1 MKTINKNVPNNRLSE
16 GVSKKSSVPALTPRP
31 LAAAIARMLAPFWM
45 AGSAVLLSPVM
56 AHATV
61 LNAGEVRSIPS
72 QTLDDEGIVLRGGSL
87 LVDPFSVVTLAPL
100 QHLTFDA
107 GTASTVAAQMSSLLL
122 VGTNLNVQGTAQF
135 GLANQTGIVRLTGN
149 SPVTVGS
156 NASLIVAGG
165 TLESGA
171 GSRVLSDLTR
181 QASETWVLAN
191 ATLNFTADGGHIKNL
206 LGDGVVMTDYVG
218 AQPLVIEQGTF
229 AGEIKGRGE
238 LQKVSAGTLTL
249 SGTQGYVG
257 PITISEGTLKFTNQ
271 GTAGNPGAS
280 RVVNNGSLVFDQFRG
295 GVIGDV
301 SGSGNIHVTGQ
312 SLVALGGTNTYSGL
326 TIIDPGSTLTAYGAP
341 SILVQ
346 NRPLGTGAVINNG
359 TLNLQHTGHMVVDN
373 LISGAG
379 DVSATSTG
387 KVTLTADNTYSGNTF
402 SAEGTLEIGNGGTS
416 GRVGLGRIS
425 TGTGS
430 TLIFNR
436 SDAFAV
442 ENSISVYQGTMIK
455 AGAGTMTLVGSLGML
470 ESTLDIKQG
479 GLHFGDGGTRGVFS
493 IDRINVAKDAELG
506 LNHSDDIS
514 FTGTLTGIGTLKQLG
529 AGKSW
534 FYADGSAFTGT
545 TVINGGELMMWG
557 GSLGGTV
564 TVNRGG
570 RIQGNGNVGTT
581 EVLAGGML
589 VSSGYTKLRVNGDL
603 SLKDGSTVR
612 YYLGDPG
619 LDGSSAG
626 TTGTTSV
633 TGNLELSAK
642 LQVRPNSQ
650 PTLGYYRLFTY
661 GGALSGSGLVLETVP
676 AGHTWDQVSVDTSRA
691 GFVDLRVTAANAAP
705 DTLLTWTGGSGTWG
719 AGSMQWQSDSQ
730 AGWSGAWGQQHA
742 VFNGA
747 AGTVSIAGPQSF
759 KGLQFVT
766 DGWQLNQHAN
776 GGALQTS
783 NDGSELRVLAGTS
796 ATIGAPIQGTGA
808 IDKTGDGTLVL
819 DGLNSYNGGTRL
831 SGGVLSVS
839 QDANLGDSAGG
850 LSFNGGT
857 LRVTGQSY
865 SQTSRGLQ
873 WGAQGGAFDIAS
885 AANRFTVNQALSGAG
900 DLVKLGA
907 GTLVLTGVNAYGNT
921 RVEAGTLVGNTDSIR
936 GNVLNQANL
945 VFDQVQNGTFAGDI
959 TGAGASTK
967 TGAGTLTLTGRSA
980 QDWRVAG
987 GTLAASAGALSGN
1000 VDVSAPGALHL
1011 DAAQTSSYSGVLS
1024 GAGALAKTG
1033 AGMLALTGDSSAFTG
1048 ATAVNQGVLSVG
1060 VNGQGKLGGTITV
1073 ARDATLQGTGTVGST
1088 VIRSGGTIAPGN
1100 SIGTLQV
1107 AGDLTLEAG
1116 SVYRVEADPTS
1127 NNSDRIV
1134 VSGTANLAGSVLHVG
1149 PDGNLAGERTYT
1161 ILSANRL
1168 NGTFESASSSFAY
1181 LEANLGYDTQ
1191 DVTLRLDRKQVP
1203 VDPSTPVSPETPSKP
1218 TTPSQPETR
1227 PMQFADAAGTSNQRA
1242 TANALDSL
1250 SGANPLYQ
1258 YVLTLPEGAPAGVF
1272 DSLSGETHASVA
1284 SSLNNLNGL
1293 SRNLPFKSLRT
1304 NLDAGLEAGAATAQ
1318 AGGATPASALPGSK
1332 AQPAWAE
1339 LVGNWQ
1345 TLNGNDNASRVDQRT
1360 GGVFVGADHG
1370 VGGGWRL
1377 GGALGYT
1384 DSRIRVDANS
1394 SKADVDS
1401 YSATVYGGKAFSAGP
1416 GKINLLV
1423 GAGYT
1428 WHNVSTT
1435 RNVAVAGQAEKLT
1448 ADYGASTGQIFTE
1461 LGYALPVA
1469 ERAQLEPFA
1478 GVAWSDTRTRG
1489 FQESGGLAALSGQSS
1504 RNSLTTTTLGLRGKT
1519 AFTAGKTEGVLR
1531 AAAGW
1536 RHAFG
1541 DVEARSTLA
1550 FDGSQPF
1557 TVSGAPLARNAAFT
1571 ELGVDVAVSRSA
1583 TIGIT
1588 YSGQYGGGNRENA
1601 GTVGVTWRY

>member
-1 MKTINKNVPNNRLSE
+1 
-16 GVSKKSSVPALTPRP
+16 
-31 LAAAIARMLAPFWM
+31 
-45 AGSAVLLSPVM
+45 
-56 AHATV
+56 
-61 LNAGEVRSIPS
+61 
-72 QTLDDEGIVLRGGSL
+72 
-87 LVDPFSVVTLAPL
+87 
-100 QHLTFDA
+100 
-107 GTASTVAAQMSSLLL
+107 
-122 VGTNLNVQGTAQF
+122 
-135 GLANQTGIVRLTGN
+135 
-149 SPVTVGS
+149 
-156 NASLIVAGG
+156 
-165 TLESGA
+165 
-171 GSRVLSDLTR
+171 
-181 QASETWVLAN
+181 
-191 ATLNFTADGGHIKNL
+191 
-206 LGDGVVMTDYVG
+206 
-218 AQPLVIEQGTF
+218 
-229 AGEIKGRGE
+229 
-238 LQKVSAGTLTL
+238 
-249 SGTQGYVG
+249 
-257 PITISEGTLKFTNQ
+257 
-271 GTAGNPGAS
+271 
-280 RVVNNGSLVFDQFRG
+280 
-295 GVIGDV
+295 
-301 SGSGNIHVTGQ
+301 
-312 SLVALGGTNTYSGL
+312 
-326 TIIDPGSTLTAYGAP
+326 
-341 SILVQ
+341 
-346 NRPLGTGAVINNG
+346 
-359 TLNLQHTGHMVVDN
+359 
-373 LISGAG
+373 
-379 DVSATSTG
+379 
-387 KVTLTADNTYSGNTF
+387 
-402 SAEGTLEIGNGGTS
+402 
-416 GRVGLGRIS
+416 
-425 TGTGS
+425 
-430 TLIFNR
+430 
-436 SDAFAV
+436 
-442 ENSISVYQGTMIK
+442 
-455 AGAGTMTLVGSLGML
+455 
-470 ESTLDIKQG
+470 
-479 GLHFGDGGTRGVFS
+479 
-493 IDRINVAKDAELG
+493 
-506 LNHSDDIS
+506 
-514 FTGTLTGIGTLKQLG
+514 
-529 AGKSW
+529 
-534 FYADGSAFTGT
+534 
-545 TVINGGELMMWG
+545 
-557 GSLGGTV
+557 
-564 TVNRGG
+564 
-570 RIQGNGNVGTT
+570 
-581 EVLAGGML
+581 
-589 VSSGYTKLRVNGDL
+589 
-603 SLKDGSTVR
+603 
-612 YYLGDPG
+612 
-619 LDGSSAG
+619 
-626 TTGTTSV
+626 
-633 TGNLELSAK
+633 
-642 LQVRPNSQ
+642 
-650 PTLGYYRLFTY
+650 
-661 GGALSGSGLVLETVP
+661 
-676 AGHTWDQVSVDTSRA
+676 
-691 GFVDLRVTAANAAP
+691 
-705 DTLLTWTGGSGTWG
+705 
-719 AGSMQWQSDSQ
+719 MQWQSDSQ

-819 DGLNSYNGGTRL
+819 DGVNSYNGGTRL

-850 LSFNGGT
+850 LIFNGGT
-857 LRVTGQSY
+857 LRVTGQSF

-1272 DSLSGETHASVA
+1272 DSLSGDTHASVA

-1478 GVAWSDTRTRG
+1478 GLAWSDTRTRG

>member
-1 MKTINKNVPNNRLSE
+1 
-16 GVSKKSSVPALTPRP
+16 
-31 LAAAIARMLAPFWM
+31 MLAPFWV

-56 AHATV
+56 ARATV
-61 LNAGEVRSIPS
+61 LNVGEVRSIPS
-72 QTLDDEGIVLRGGSL
+72 QTLDDEDIVLRGGSL
-87 LVDPFSVVTLAPL
+87 LVDPFSTVMLAPL

-107 GTASTVAAQMSSLLL
+107 GTTSTVAAQMSSQLL

-135 GLANQTGIVRLTGN
+135 GLANQNGIVQLMGN
-149 SPVTVGS
+149 SLVTVGA
-156 NASLIVAGG
+156 NASVVVAGG
-165 TLESGA
+165 RLESA
-171 GSRVLSDLTR
+171 PGSRVLSDLTQ
-181 QASETWVLAN
+181 QASETRVLAN
-191 ATLNFTADGGHIKNL
+191 ATLNFAADGGHIKNL
-206 LGDGVVMTDYVG
+206 QGDGVVMTNYG
-218 AQPLVIEQGTF
+218 LARPLAIEQGNF
-229 AGEIKGRGE
+229 AGEITGQGE
-238 LQKVSAGTLTL
+238 LQKISAGTLTL
-249 SGTQGYVG
+249 SGTQGYMG
-257 PITISEGTLKFTNQ
+257 PVTISDGTLKFTNQ
-271 GTAGNPGAS
+271 GTVGNPGAA
-280 RVVNNGSLVFDQFRG
+280 RVVNNGSLVFNQFSG
-295 GVIGDV
+295 GVMGDV

-312 SLVALGGTNTYSGL
+312 SLVTLGGTNTYRGST
-326 TIIDPGSTLTAYGAP
+326 TIDAGSTLIASGAP
-341 SILVQ
+341 SIPVQ
-346 NRPLGTGAVINNG
+346 NQPLGSGAVINNG

-373 LISGAG
+373 LISGSG
-379 DVSATSTG
+379 VVSGTSTG
-387 KVTLTADNTYSGNTF
+387 KVTLTADNTYSGDTF

-416 GRVGLGRIS
+416 GRAGFGGIV

-442 ENSISVYQGTMIK
+442 ENGISVFQGTMIK
-455 AGAGTMTLVGSLGML
+455 AGAGTMTLVGSLGVR
-470 ESTLDIKQG
+470 EGSLDIRQG
-479 GLHFGDGGTRGVFS
+479 GLHFGDGGIRGAFS
-493 IDRINVAKDAELG
+493 IERINVAKDAELG
-506 LNHSDDIS
+506 LNHSDDIT
-514 FTGTLTGIGTLKQLG
+514 FTGTLTGSGTLKQLG
-529 AGKSW
+529 AGKAW

-557 GSLGGTV
+557 GSLGGSV

-570 RIQGNGNVGTT
+570 RIQGNGSVGTT
-581 EVLAGGML
+581 DVLAGGML

-619 LDGSSAG
+619 LDGNSAG
-626 TTGTTSV
+626 TTGTTAV

-642 LQVRPNSQ
+642 LQVRPNNQ

-691 GFVDLRVTAANAAP
+691 GFVDLRITAANAAP

-742 VFNGA
+742 VFNGT
-747 AGTVSIAGPQSF
+747 AGTVSIAGQQSF
-759 KGLQFVT
+759 KGLQFVS
-766 DGWQLNQHAN
+766 DGWQLNQHAS

-783 NDGSELRVLAGTS
+783 NDGSELRVLAGTTAS
-796 ATIGAPIQGTGA
+796 IGAPIQGAGSV
-808 IDKTGDGTLVL
+808 DKTGDGTLVL
-819 DGLNSYNGGTRL
+819 DGVNSYNGGTRL

-839 QDANLGDSAGG
+839 QDASLGDSAGG
-850 LSFNGGT
+850 LTFNGGT
-857 LRVTGQSY
+857 LRVTGQSF

-885 AANRFTVNQALSGAG
+885 GANRFTVNQALVGAG

-921 RVEAGTLVGNTDSIR
+921 RVEAGTLVGNSDSIR
-936 GNVLNQANL
+936 GNVRNQADL
-945 VFDQVQNGTFAGDI
+945 VFDQAQNGTFAGDI

-967 TGAGTLTLTGRSA
+967 TGAGTLTLTGRST

-1011 DAAQTSSYSGVLS
+1011 DAAQASSYAGVLS

-1088 VIRSGGTIAPGN
+1088 IIRSGGAIAPGN

-1116 SVYRVEADPTS
+1116 SVYRVEADPKS

-1168 NGTFESASSSFAY
+1168 NGTFEAASSSFAY
-1181 LEANLGYDTQ
+1181 LDANLGYDSQ
-1191 DVTLRLDRKQVP
+1191 AVTLRLDRKQVP
-1203 VDPSTPVSPETPSKP
+1203 VDPSTPLTPTS
-1218 TTPSQPETR
+1218 PETR
-1227 PMQFADAAGTSNQRA
+1227 PMRFADAAGTSNQRA

-1258 YVLTLPEGAPAGVF
+1258 YVLTLPEGAPAGVL

-1318 AGGATPASALPGSK
+1318 AGGVTPASALPGSK

-1504 RNSLTTTTLGLRGKT
+1504 SNSLTTTTLGLRGKT

-1541 DVEARSTLA
+1541 DVQARSTLA

-1557 TVSGAPLARNAAFT
+1557 TVAGAPLARNAAFT

>member
-1 MKTINKNVPNNRLSE
+1 M
-16 GVSKKSSVPALTPRP
+16 LTPRP
-31 LAAAIARMLAPFWM
+31 LASAIAKMLAPFWM
-45 AGSAVLLSPVM
+45 AGSAALLSPMM
-56 AHATV
+56 AQATV
-61 LNAGEVRSIPS
+61 LNAGDVRIIPS
-72 QTLDDEGIVLRGGSL
+72 QALDNDDIVLRGGT
-87 LVDPFSVVTLAPL
+87 LVVEPFARVTLAPM
-100 QHLTFDA
+100 QHLIFEA
-107 GTASTVAAQMSSLLL
+107 GTTSTVAAQSTSMLE

-135 GLANQTGIVRLTGN
+135 GLANQQGIVRLTGT
-149 SPVTVGS
+149 SPVTVGA
-156 NASLIVAGG
+156 NASVIVAGG
-165 TLESGA
+165 WLESVS
-171 GSRVLSDLTR
+171 GSQALSDLTR
-181 QASETWVLAN
+181 QASETRVLAN
-191 ATLNFTADGGHIKNL
+191 AALNFAAGGGHIKNL
-206 LGDGVVMTDYVG
+206 QGDGVVMTNVG
-218 AQPLVIEQGTF
+218 LAQPLVIEQGSF
-229 AGEIKGRGE
+229 AGEITGQGE
-238 LQKVSAGTLTL
+238 LQKISAGTLTL
-249 SGTQGYVG
+249 SGSQGYVG

-271 GTAGNPGAS
+271 GTVGNPGAS
-280 RVVNNGSLVFDQFRG
+280 RVVNNGSLVFDQFSG
-295 GVIGDV
+295 GLLGDV
-301 SGSGNIHVTGQ
+301 SGSGDIHVTGQ
-312 SLVALGGTNTYSGL
+312 SRVSFGGANSYSGTT
-326 TIIDPGSTLTAYGAP
+326 TIDAGSNVVAFNGIGFQAD
-341 SILVQ
+341 S
-346 NRPLGTGAVINNG
+346 RPLGTGAVINNG
-359 TLNLQHTGHMVVDN
+359 ELTLQQTGHVVVDN
-373 LISGAG
+373 LISGSGRLNTTNAG
-379 DVSATSTG
+379 TV
-387 KVTLTADNTYSGNTF
+387 VLTADNTYLGDTVVGG
-402 SAEGTLEIGNGGTS
+402 GTLEIGNGGTS
-416 GRVGLGRIS
+416 GRAGGGRII
-425 TGTGS
+425 TGSGS

-442 ENSISVYQGTMIK
+442 DSVISVY
-455 AGAGTMTLVGSLGML
+455 
-470 ESTLDIKQG
+470 ESTLIKTGTGKMTVLGGVGTLNGSVDIRQG
-479 GLHFGDGGTRGVFS
+479 GLHFGDGGTRGAFGVEL
-493 IDRINVAKDAELG
+493 INVAKDAELG

-514 FTGTLTGIGTLKQLG
+514 FTGTLTGSGTLKQLG
-529 AGKSW
+529 AGKAW

-603 SLKDGSTVR
+603 SLKEGSTVR

-619 LDGSSAG
+619 LDGASAG

-642 LQVRPNSQ
+642 LQVRSNNQ

-661 GGALSGSGLVLETVP
+661 GGALSGSGLVLEAVP
-676 AGHTWDQVSVDTSRA
+676 AGHAWDQVSVDTSRT
-691 GFVDLRVTAANAAP
+691 GVVDLRVAAANAAP
-705 DTLLTWTGGSGTWG
+705 DTLLTWNGGSGTWG

-730 AGWSGAWGQQHA
+730 ANWSGAWGQQHA
-742 VFNGA
+742 VFNGP
-747 AGTVSIAGPQSF
+747 AGTVSIDGPQLF
-759 KGLQFVT
+759 KGLQFVS
-766 DGWQLNQHAN
+766 DGWQLNPHAN

-783 NDGSELRVLAGTS
+783 IDGSELRVLAGTS
-796 ATIGAPIQGTGA
+796 ATIGAPIQGAGA
-808 IDKTGDGTLVL
+808 VDKTGDGTLVL
-819 DGLNSYNGGTRL
+819 EGVNSYTGGTRL
-831 SGGVLSVS
+831 SGGVLSVA

-850 LSFNGGT
+850 LTFNGGT
-857 LRVTGQSY
+857 LRVTGQSF
-865 SQTSRGLQ
+865 SQTSRGVQ

-885 AANRFTVNQALSGAG
+885 AANRFTVNQALSGTG

-1000 VDVSAPGALHL
+1000 VDVSAPGTLHL
-1011 DAAQTSSYSGVLS
+1011 DAPQTSSYSGVLS
-1024 GAGALAKTG
+1024 GAGALSKTG
-1033 AGMLALTGDSSAFTG
+1033 AGMLALTGDSSAFSG
-1048 ATAVNQGVLSVG
+1048 ATTVNQGVLSVG
-1060 VNGQGKLGGTITV
+1060 INGQGKLGGTITV

-1088 VIRSGGTIAPGN
+1088 VIRSGATIAPGN

-1116 SVYRVEADPTS
+1116 SVYRVEADSTS

-1203 VDPSTPVSPETPSKP
+1203 VDPSTPLTPEA
-1218 TTPSQPETR
+1218 PETR
-1227 PMQFADAAGTSNQRA
+1227 PMRFADAAATSNQRA

-1272 DSLSGETHASVA
+1272 NSLSGETHASVA

-1318 AGGATPASALPGSK
+1318 AGGVTPASALPGSK

-1360 GGVFVGADHG
+1360 GGVFVGADHA

-1416 GKINLLV
+1416 GKINWLV

-1448 ADYGASTGQIFTE
+1448 ADYGASTGQVFTE

-1469 ERAQLEPFA
+1469 DRAQLEPFA

-1541 DVEARSTLA
+1541 DVTARSTLA

-1557 TVSGAPLARNAAFT
+1557 TVAGAPLARNAAFT